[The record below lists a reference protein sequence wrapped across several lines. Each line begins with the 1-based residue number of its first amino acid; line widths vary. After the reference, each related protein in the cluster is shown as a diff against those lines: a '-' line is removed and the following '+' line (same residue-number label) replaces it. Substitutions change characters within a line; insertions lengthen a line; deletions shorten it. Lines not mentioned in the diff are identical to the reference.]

1 MPLPSQTPRLLR
13 FGVFEVDPRARELR
27 KSGLRIKL
35 QDQPLQVL
43 VMLLEHPGEMVTREE
58 LQRRL
63 WPADTFVD
71 FDHSL
76 NSAVTKLREALGDQ
90 AENPRFIETLHRR
103 GYRFIAPV
111 EGHVDAP
118 EMGTG
123 SQRDTDSARVT
134 VSAKAAA
141 ANAIRLRWK
150 LIFPTVVLAL
160 AVAIS
165 FYFHRTPKITNQ
177 DTIVLG
183 DFTNTTGD
191 TVFDGTLRQGLA
203 VQLEQ
208 SPFLSLISDQR
219 LQQTLR
225 LMGQPADA
233 RLTPEIARE
242 LCQRTQSAAVLDGSI
257 ASLGRQYVLGLKAVN
272 CRTGDVLA
280 EEQATADGK
289 ERILK
294 ALSDAAAKL
303 RAKLGE
309 TLNTVQKF
317 DTPLEQATTP
327 SLEALQAYTLGRNA
341 MEGSDWSAVPFFQ
354 RAIRLDPNFSMA
366 YARLG
371 TSYRN
376 LAELTL
382 GTESMRKAYELRERV
397 SELEKFYIESHYDE
411 IVTGDMEKAR
421 RVYEVWAQTYPR
433 DWTPPLDLSNIYMFY
448 GQHDKAL
455 AEARESLRLAPNPL
469 GYGALVF
476 CYLALNRLE
485 EARSAAEEA
494 QAKKLDSPYLH
505 LSMYQLAFLR
515 NDAVGMAQ
523 QLAWAAGKPGVEDL
537 LLASEANTVAYAG
550 EMEKAREFSR
560 RAVASAERAK
570 KKEVAA
576 DFEGDAA
583 LREALFGNAVEA
595 RQRAAAA
602 LGLSNNRNAQFR
614 VALALAFAGDAVRAQ
629 MLADDLGKRFPEH
642 TLVQFSYL
650 PTIRAQ
656 LALSRNDSSKAI
668 EALQPVAP
676 YELGYPGG
684 LCPVYVRGEA
694 YLAAHQG
701 NEAAAEFQKI
711 LDHRGIMVGVVS
723 ALARLQLGRAYVL
736 AGDKNRARTAYQDF
750 LTLWK
755 DADPDIPV
763 LKQAKAEYA
772 KLQ

>member
-1 MPLPSQTPRLLR
+1 LQYWPCCWSARGKQC
-13 FGVFEVDPRARELR
+13 RA
-27 KSGLRIKL
+27 KSSAK
-35 QDQPLQVL
+35 
-43 VMLLEHPGEMVTREE
+43 
-58 LQRRL
+58 RL
-63 WPADTFVD
+63 WSSDTFVD
-71 FDHSL
+71 FDAGV
-76 NSAVTKLREALGDQ
+76 NTAINRLREALGDQ
-90 AENPRFIETLHRR
+90 AENPRFIETLHRH

-111 EGHVDAP
+111 EGQLDAP

-123 SQRDTDSARVT
+123 PQRDTDSAQVT

-141 ANAIRLRWK
+141 ATAIRLRWK
-150 LIFPTVVLAL
+150 LIFPAVVLAL

-165 FYFHRTPKITNQ
+165 FYFHRTPKITNK

-257 ASLGRQYVLGLKAVN
+257 ASLGSQYVLGLKAVN
-272 CRTGDVLA
+272 CRTGDALA

-289 ERILK
+289 ERVLK

-327 SLEALQAYTLGRNA
+327 SLEALQAYTLGRKA
-341 MEGSDWSAVPFFQ
+341 TAGSDWSAAVPFFQ
-354 RAIRLDPNFSMA
+354 RAIRLDPNFAMA

-397 SELEKFYIESHYDE
+397 SELEKLDIEALYDE
-411 IVTGDMEKAR
+411 IVTGNMEKAR

-433 DWTPPLDLSNIYMFY
+433 DWIPRIHLFTIYFFF

-455 AEARESLRLAPNPL
+455 AEARESLRLAPNAL
-469 GYGALVF
+469 GYSALVF

-494 QAKKLDSPYLH
+494 QAKKFDSPYLH

-537 LLASEANTVAYAG
+537 FLASEANTVAYSG
-550 EMEKAREFSR
+550 QMEKAREFSR
-560 RAVASAERAK
+560 RAAASAERAEE
-570 KKEVAA
+570 KEVAA
-576 DFEGDAA
+576 NDEAAAA

-595 RQRAAAA
+595 RQWAAAA
-602 LGLSNNRNAQFR
+602 LGLSNNRNVQFR
-614 VALALAFAGDAVRAQ
+614 ATLALAFAGDAVRAQ
-629 MLADDLGKRFPEH
+629 MLADDLGKRDPEH
-642 TLVQFSYL
+642 TLVQFNYL

-676 YELGYPGG
+676 YELGSPGE

-711 LDHRGIMVGVVS
+711 LDHRGIMVNPVG

-736 AGDKNRARTAYQDF
+736 ADEKDKARTAYKDF
-750 LTLWK
+750 LALWK
-755 DADPDIPV
+755 DADPDIPI
-763 LKQAKAEYA
+763 LKEAKAEYA